1 LLRSKLQIQ
10 IVESRV
16 QTILGQGE
24 MQRLRHLSLR
34 LAARTGVPL
43 VTGFAVREGDGWRGE
58 LQSPI
63 MPAPD
68 TTEDRALEALA
79 NGNWWGHWDLVKWT
93 ESYNVR
99 DAIRRLEAKG
109 WCFERG
115 WSVSPRSGKEFRRW
129 RLTAGSA
136 SGTGIGSRGC
146 DGVNRSPRHPFGA
159 Q

>member
-1 LLRSKLQIQ
+1 
-10 IVESRV
+10 VEAW
-16 QTILGQGE
+16 LE
-24 MQRLRHLSLR
+24 NR
-34 LAARTGVPL
+34 LARSSADPVPVGSRLTATAPSFTGYEL
-43 VTGFAVREGDGWRGE
+43 VDWEPF
-58 LQSPI
+58 PI